1 MDNAD
6 GTFESANRVY
16 DKRSSCPTIP
26 TCGGVVFNRKL
37 YVIIAQRG
45 RENGQE
51 YESRHDG
58 IVNTITTVQK
68 DNLYVAKI
76 YRS

>member
-1 MDNAD
+1 MQTERLKVQTEYMTKDQA
-6 GTFESANRVY
+6 ARQYPLV
-16 DKRSSCPTIP
+16 
-26 TCGGVVFNRKL
+26 GGAVFNRKL

-45 RENGQE
+45 RDSGQE
-51 YESRHDG
+51 YEPRYDG

-68 DNLYVAKI
+68 DNLYVARI